1 MAAGYATM
9 TQRHSPVRLALIL
22 TEFPPSVGGMQ
33 THAAFLAQALHAAG
47 HSICIYTYRCDDP
60 QLAAAARDFDRAVDY
75 PVRRVLSRLGF
86 WANHRLLLKTLRQS
100 RVALIYASNVY
111 YGLVGTALG
120 VPVICRSAGN
130 DVQRPWIAYP
140 YRVGSRIVSHPALEA
155 RLHHWYRRCNAPEW
169 LESVFRRRRQAL
181 VQRSVRANRVI
192 LANSV
197 YTRRVLNEVGVGHAE
212 VRVLPGG
219 VDTQRFAPCAKTRAA
234 VRSEWGVAPD
244 TPVLL
249 TVCRLVAKKGID
261 FLLAQIPALRRI
273 APQLQVIVVGDGKER
288 HRCADQVV
296 AAGMSDTVR
305 LVGKVPQQ
313 EVQRYFAAADC
324 FVLASRVTTHP
335 VTGLQDAETMGRV
348 LCEANATGIP
358 VLASRSGGIPS
369 VVTHEDNGLLFD
381 SDDAAD
387 FLEQFRRLHEDAN
400 LRRRLIQRGHQRAE
414 HEFAWPLLVAA
425 HQQCFDEILAASNGA
440 LPDAASCQEVR
451 PVSTS

>member
-1 MAAGYATM
+1 V
-9 TQRHSPVRLALIL
+9 HLALIL

-60 QLAAAARDFDRAVDY
+60 QLATAASDFDRAVDY
-75 PVRRVLSRLGF
+75 PVRRILSRLGF
-86 WANHRLLLKTLRQS
+86 WANHRLLLETLRQS

-111 YGLVGTALG
+111 YGLVGAALG

-155 RLHHWYRRCNAPEW
+155 RLHQWYRRCNAPEW
-169 LESVFRRRRQAL
+169 LESVFRRQRQVL

-197 YTRRVLNEVGVGHAE
+197 YTRRVLHDVGVGAAE

-219 VDTQRFAPCAKTRAA
+219 VDTQRFAPCPKTRAA
-234 VRSEWGVAPD
+234 VRSEWGVGAD

-261 FLLAQIPALRRI
+261 FLLTQVASLRQI
-273 APQLQVIVVGDGKER
+273 APSLSVIVVGEGKER
-288 HRCADQVV
+288 RRCEEQMT
-296 AAGMSDTVR
+296 AAGVSDAVR
-305 LVGKVPQQ
+305 LVGKVPQHD
-313 EVQRYFAAADC
+313 VQRYFAAADY

-348 LCEANATGIP
+348 LCEANAAGIP

-369 VVTHEDNGLLFD
+369 VITHEDNGLLFD

-387 FLEQFRRLHEDAN
+387 FLGQFRRLHEDAD
-400 LRRRLIQRGHQRAE
+400 LRRRLVQRGHHRAE
-414 HEFAWPLLVAA
+414 HEFAWPHLVAA
-425 HQQCFDEILAASNGA
+425 HQQCFEAVLSGS
-440 LPDAASCQEVR
+440 PMRSQV
-451 PVSTS
+451 